1 MHFYWLGLCDIACMQ
16 GTTHCDADGS
26 YSAVRGFAHA
36 LCKSELKDCDDKQ
49 RPDPDIGNPA
59 AATVGDGRRGERD
72 L

>member
-1 MHFYWLGLCDIACMQ
+1 MQ

-49 RPDPDIGNPA
+49 RPDPDIAKPTA
-59 AATVGDGRRGERD
+59 AMAGAGRRGQDD